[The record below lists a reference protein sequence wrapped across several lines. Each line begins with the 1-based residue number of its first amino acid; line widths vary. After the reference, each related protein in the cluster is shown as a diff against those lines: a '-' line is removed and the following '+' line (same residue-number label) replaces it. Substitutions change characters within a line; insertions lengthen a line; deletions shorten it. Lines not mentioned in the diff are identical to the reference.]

1 MERDMRLGR
10 LGRAV
15 SMGMM
20 LGGLLF
26 LAACPGDLE
35 EAARQAT
42 EADDALPEETLEQ
55 CMEGCEQVATKEE
68 EDCKAQL
75 TEEEKVD
82 KTSFDS
88 VFLRCRTDAEGTR
101 NGCQVECNMTARQ
114 RR

>member
-1 MERDMRLGR
+1 MRLGK
-10 LGRAV
+10 LSRAISV
-15 SMGMM
+15 GMM
-20 LGGLLF
+20 FGGMLF

-42 EADDALPEETLEQ
+42 EADDALPEETLQQ
-55 CMEGCEQVATKEE
+55 CVEGCEQVALKEE

-75 TEEEKVD
+75 SEEEKVD

-101 NGCQVECNMTARQ
+101 NGCQVECNMADRRRRQ
-114 RR
+114 